1 MSPQPLVPPG
11 PALTAAE
18 IGRYS
23 RHLLLPEVGQDG
35 QRRLAAARVLVV
47 GAGGLAAPVL
57 SYAAAAGVGHLTV
70 VDDDAVDVS
79 NLQRQVIHR
88 TADVGVAKVR
98 SAERAVR
105 ELNPGVEVVGVAER
119 VSADNA
125 LELFADHD
133 VIVDA
138 TDNFATRYLVNDA
151 CVLLGLPL
159 VWGAI
164 HRFDGQVSVW
174 WAGEGPCYRCV
185 FPVAPP
191 VGAVPSCAEAGV
203 LGSIPG
209 VIGSTQATEIVKL
222 ILGIGRP
229 LTGRMLVHDALAGDW
244 SSVPVARDPDCPV
257 CGEHPTIRSLTDSAS
272 SCMSQVPSPVA
283 PAPTVTARELARLV
297 AVGEPVRVV
306 DVRSDAERSIAV
318 LPFGSHVEL
327 SRLEDGGAFSDVT
340 DLAGDEPVVFYCKS
354 GVRSARAVQLAAG
367 RGISARSL
375 DGGILAWIAD
385 IDPSLT
391 AY

>member
-1 MSPQPLVPPG
+1 MSSHPLVPPG
-11 PALTAAE
+11 PDLTAAE

-23 RHLLLPEVGQDG
+23 RHLLLPEVGDEG

-57 SYAAAAGVGHLTV
+57 SYAAAAGIGHLTV
-70 VDDDAVDVS
+70 VDDDAVDLS

-105 ELNPGVEVVGVAER
+105 ELNPGIEVVGIGER
-119 VSADNA
+119 VTADNA

-133 VIVDA
+133 VVVDA

-191 VGAVPSCAEAGV
+191 AGAVPSCAEAGV

-244 SSVPVARDPDCPV
+244 SSVPVARDPECPV
-257 CGEHPTIRSLTDSAS
+257 CGEHPTIRSLTDSAAS
-272 SCMSQVPSPVA
+272 YMPQA
-283 PAPTVTARELARLV
+283 PATAPTVSVRELARLV
-297 AVGEPVRVV
+297 ADGEPVHVV
-306 DVRSDAERSIAV
+306 DVRSDAERAIAV
-318 LPFGSHVEL
+318 LPFGSHIEL
-327 SRLEDGGAFSDVT
+327 VRMEDGDAFDALL
-340 DLAGDEPVVFYCKS
+340 DALASDEPVVFYCKS
-354 GVRSARAVQLAAG
+354 GARSARAVQLAAD